1 MNELCVIGTQSRVV
15 FFDLLVGWWIL
26 RLNRKIIVVW
36 GTATRYSARIKYHCK
51 ALFSFQVISSP
62 HNAVLRQLVVFEAY
76 TLATQLGLSMFA
88 RRYYTFKWSLGCTTP
103 SWDRVIISDSQRH
116 VFSFVVYSTL
126 FLTGYLHGL
135 HSLLAKFGVAWSHVC
150 SRNLEIGLRFALLW
164 AEDKVTHCLL

>member
-1 MNELCVIGTQSRVV
+1 MRWSGLKAVRCSLIYS
-15 FFDLLVGWWIL
+15 
-26 RLNRKIIVVW
+26 IIFVW
-36 GTATRYSARIKYHCK
+36 GTATRYSAKIKYHCK